1 METCNC
7 GNQRKKLRPVE
18 EKRAIENRLSRI
30 GGQING
36 IKAMVEEY
44 RYCGDILIQ
53 LAAAEKSI
61 KSLASV
67 ILEKHMHSCLIDD
80 LRAGNTQSVDELIEL
95 FKRFQ

>member
-36 IKAMVEEY
+36 IKAMVEED

-53 LAAAEKSI
+53 LAAIDKSV
-61 KSLASV
+61 KSLAGV
-67 ILEKHMHSCLIDD
+67 LLERHLHSCLVEDIQN
-80 LRAGNTQSVDELIEL
+80 GKSESVDEIIEL